1 MIRRPPRS
9 TLSSSS
15 AASDVYKR
23 QTRKGRLGAWEC
35 TGDDGRRGPLGGRDG
50 AVWRRP
56 GLPGGGLW
64 GPPGA
69 AGVGPGPRCPWRGRP
84 GSAAAAPIGV
94 CGLPAH
100 PGAAAGERAART
112 RTGAASSDVVS
123 FPDGSAQVV
132 EDPVSLDTTST
143 RLPDALAWAAAAAT
157 SSTGGVA
164 AGVGVGAAVGAG
176 AAGVGAGV
184 GSDGLGVAVVGAV
197 AAGGD
202 SAGAVATA
210 DPTGYSPST
219 RRALSRRSP
228 TGAAERTPQDPT
240 AQDRTRQPPPRARTG
255 KGRMPSSRGALV
267 GYLGGSPPPP

>member
-69 AGVGPGPRCPWRGRP
+69 VGVGPGPRCPWRGRP

-100 PGAAAGERAART
+100 PGAAAGERAAAPGGRGDGDRGDWHDAVT
-112 RTGAASSDVVS
+112 ALIDAAAYWALFPEEVVSSD
-123 FPDGSAQVV
+123 P
-132 EDPVSLDTTST
+132 
-143 RLPDALAWAAAAAT
+143 
-157 SSTGGVA
+157 
-164 AGVGVGAAVGAG
+164 
-176 AAGVGAGV
+176 
-184 GSDGLGVAVVGAV
+184 
-197 AAGGD
+197 
-202 SAGAVATA
+202 
-210 DPTGYSPST
+210 
-219 RRALSRRSP
+219 
-228 TGAAERTPQDPT
+228 
-240 AQDRTRQPPPRARTG
+240 
-255 KGRMPSSRGALV
+255 
-267 GYLGGSPPPP
+267 